1 MRSDTVLDYVVFEL
15 SPKHSKCELFVSS
28 NEQTEKLAS
37 GLIQPFVNH
46 LKVLEAKA
54 SPVAQSSIRLEVE
67 KSNTWFTKRTLE
79 RFVQFV
85 NSPETLEK
93 VNTYYS
99 EMLQLE
105 AARTLYSQRSEDSKF
120 GASDD
125 GAAADATK

>member
-1 MRSDTVLDYVVFEL
+1 
-15 SPKHSKCELFVSS
+15 
-28 NEQTEKLAS
+28 
-37 GLIQPFVNH
+37 VNH

-105 AARTLYSQRSEDSKF
+105 AARTLYSQVVTTILKLDF
-120 GASDD
+120 
-125 GAAADATK
+125 